1 MMLPRTGSRSLK
13 AATRLSQLSSTF
25 RAFST
30 STAMSDI
37 TLYSWP
43 TPNGIKAS
51 ITLEELGLSYKT
63 VPIDISTNIQK
74 ENWFLKINPNG
85 RIPAITDNSQ
95 RVFES
100 GSVML
105 YLVDKYDT
113 DRKISYAPGTP
124 EYIEQLSWLMFQM
137 GGLGPMQGQANHFR
151 LFAGARSDYG
161 IKRYIDET
169 KRLYAVLESRL
180 KESRYLAG
188 DKYTIADIAN
198 FSWVR
203 SGPGALEIDL
213 AEFPA
218 VKKWVDEIE
227 KRGAVQKGAY
237 IPDSGR
243 TDAERNES
251 FKNSRARI
259 DAMENSD
266 KH

>member
-1 MMLPRTGSRSLK
+1 M
-13 AATRLSQLSSTF
+13 
-25 RAFST
+25 
-30 STAMSDI
+30 
-37 TLYSWP
+37 
-43 TPNGIKAS
+43 
-51 ITLEELGLSYKT
+51 
-63 VPIDISTNIQK
+63 
-74 ENWFLKINPNG
+74 
-85 RIPAITDNSQ
+85 
-95 RVFES
+95 
-100 GSVML
+100 
-105 YLVDKYDT
+105 
-113 DRKISYAPGTP
+113 
-124 EYIEQLSWLMFQM
+124 
-137 GGLGPMQGQANHFR
+137 
-151 LFAGARSDYG
+151 
-161 IKRYIDET
+161 
-169 KRLYAVLESRL
+169 

-243 TDAERNES
+243 TDVERSES

-259 DAMENSD
+259 DAMDNSD

>member
-1 MMLPRTGSRSLK
+1 
-13 AATRLSQLSSTF
+13 
-25 RAFST
+25 
-30 STAMSDI
+30 MSNSNI

-51 ITLEELGLSYKT
+51 ITLEELGLAYKT

-74 ENWFLKINPNG
+74 EDWFLKINPNG
-85 RIPAITDNSQ
+85 RIPAITDGSQ

-105 YLVDKYDT
+105 YLADKYDT

-124 EYIEQLSWLMFQM
+124 EHIEQLSWIMFQM

-169 KRLYAVLESRL
+169 KRLYSVLEIRL
-180 KESRYLAG
+180 KESPYLAG

-203 SGPGALEIDL
+203 AGPDALEIDL

-218 VKKWVDEIE
+218 VRKWVENIA
-227 KRGAVQKGAY
+227 KRSAVLKGAY
-237 IPDSGR
+237 IPDTGR
-243 TDAERNES
+243 TDAERSEG
-251 FKNSRARI
+251 FKKSRARI
-259 DAMENSD
+259 DAMTNSD
-266 KH
+266 QH